1 MLLPATHSL
10 SHKRSR
16 SNTLGDEGLR
26 PHCDLSTAHPTLDIS
41 NDVYRSLDIRVKK
54 NKPEGVLDNAIAN
67 DNIPHGDLATN
78 HSTEGRSATNESL
91 TDEGIDDDFT
101 DEGLTDEGIGDD
113 ESTCSTKPIQPGD
126 IKSESLWGRKYPI
139 NEWQPHDQKR
149 TEAWELS
156 HELYSNLFGTCETL
170 IPSTYRVSLRPIT
183 VASVLANKGHKCA
196 LDVGPAGGN
205 WAMDF
210 ADEHPGL
217 YVISVDLSTSTPE
230 WVPPN
235 LTFQTVERLD
245 LQDFSTSSMDF
256 IHFRELKGRISH
268 WREFLEQVFN
278 VLKPGGVAEFHE
290 EAIKLKGEEELPKD
304 GFMVQWGDLFREA
317 GARRGADFEMIDSR
331 QQLSLLRDAGFSDIK
346 RNRYKVPIGPWHTSL
361 QQQELGRLAW
371 KAFTYDIE
379 GSILRPAIENLG
391 WSEEECQLFAA
402 NLRNELQMT
411 TVKPYMTHFVVV
423 CKKP

>member
-10 SHKRSR
+10 SRKRSR

-41 NDVYRSLDIRVKK
+41 NDVFRSLDIRFKK
-54 NKPEGVLDNAIAN
+54 SKPEGVLENAIAN
-67 DNIPHGDLATN
+67 GNIPHGDIATN
-78 HSTEGRSATNESL
+78 HSTEGSRARNEGL

-101 DEGLTDEGIGDD
+101 DEGLTDEGIADD
-113 ESTCSTKPIQPGD
+113 ESTCSTKPIEPGD
-126 IKSESLWGRKYPI
+126 IKTESLWGREYPI
-139 NEWQPHDQKR
+139 NE
-149 TEAWELS
+149 
-156 HELYSNLFGTCETL
+156 C
-170 IPSTYRVSLRPIT
+170 LRPI
-183 VASVLANKGHKCA
+183 ALANVLAANGHKCA
-196 LDVGPAGGN
+196 LDVGSAGGN
-205 WAMDF
+205 WAKDF

-217 YVISVDLSTSTPE
+217 DVISVDLSTSTPE

-346 RNRYKVPIGPWHTSL
+346 RNRYKVPIGP
-361 QQQELGRLAW
+361 
-371 KAFTYDIE
+371 
-379 GSILRPAIENLG
+379 
-391 WSEEECQLFAA
+391 
-402 NLRNELQMT
+402 
-411 TVKPYMTHFVVV
+411 
-423 CKKP
+423 

>member
-78 HSTEGRSATNESL
+78 HSTEGRSAINESL

-139 NEWQPHDQKR
+139 NEW
-149 TEAWELS
+149 
-156 HELYSNLFGTCETL
+156 
-170 IPSTYRVSLRPIT
+170 
-183 VASVLANKGHKCA
+183 
-196 LDVGPAGGN
+196 
-205 WAMDF
+205 DF

-411 TVKPYMTHFVVV
+411 TVKPYMAHFVVV

>member
-1 MLLPATHSL
+1 
-10 SHKRSR
+10 
-16 SNTLGDEGLR
+16 
-26 PHCDLSTAHPTLDIS
+26 
-41 NDVYRSLDIRVKK
+41 
-54 NKPEGVLDNAIAN
+54 
-67 DNIPHGDLATN
+67 
-78 HSTEGRSATNESL
+78 
-91 TDEGIDDDFT
+91 
-101 DEGLTDEGIGDD
+101 
-113 ESTCSTKPIQPGD
+113 
-126 IKSESLWGRKYPI
+126 
-139 NEWQPHDQKR
+139 
-149 TEAWELS
+149 
-156 HELYSNLFGTCETL
+156 
-170 IPSTYRVSLRPIT
+170 
-183 VASVLANKGHKCA
+183 
-196 LDVGPAGGN
+196 
-205 WAMDF
+205 
-210 ADEHPGL
+210 
-217 YVISVDLSTSTPE
+217 
-230 WVPPN
+230 
-235 LTFQTVERLD
+235 
-245 LQDFSTSSMDF
+245 MDF

-423 CKKP
+423 CNKP

>member
-10 SHKRSR
+10 SRKRSR

-41 NDVYRSLDIRVKK
+41 ND
-54 NKPEGVLDNAIAN
+54 
-67 DNIPHGDLATN
+67 
-78 HSTEGRSATNESL
+78 
-91 TDEGIDDDFT
+91 GIDDDFT
-101 DEGLTDEGIGDD
+101 DEGLTDEGIADD
-113 ESTCSTKPIQPGD
+113 ESTCSTKPIEPGD
-126 IKSESLWGRKYPI
+126 IKTESLWGREYPI

-149 TEAWELS
+149 TEAWELRLANTMKKCLMLTGYGS
-156 HELYSNLFGTCETL
+156 HELFSNLFGTCETM
-170 IPSTYRVSLRPIT
+170 IPSTYRVSLRPI
-183 VASVLANKGHKCA
+183 ALANVLAANGHKCA
-196 LDVGPAGGN
+196 LDVGSAGGN
-205 WAMDF
+205 WAKDF

-217 YVISVDLSTSTPE
+217 DVISVDLSTSTPE
-230 WVPPN
+230 W
-235 LTFQTVERLD
+235 TVERLD
-245 LQDFSTSSMDF
+245 LQDFSTSSMDY

>member
-10 SHKRSR
+10 SRKRSR

-41 NDVYRSLDIRVKK
+41 NDVFRSLDIRFKK
-54 NKPEGVLDNAIAN
+54 SKPEGVLENAIAN
-67 DNIPHGDLATN
+67 GNIPHGDIATN
-78 HSTEGRSATNESL
+78 HSTEGSRARNE
-91 TDEGIDDDFT
+91 DEGIA
-101 DEGLTDEGIGDD
+101 DD
-113 ESTCSTKPIQPGD
+113 ESTCSTKPIEPGD
-126 IKSESLWGRKYPI
+126 IKTESLWGREYPI
-139 NEWQPHDQKR
+139 NE
-149 TEAWELS
+149 
-156 HELYSNLFGTCETL
+156 C
-170 IPSTYRVSLRPIT
+170 LRPI
-183 VASVLANKGHKCA
+183 ALANVLAANGHKCA
-196 LDVGPAGGN
+196 LDVGSAGGN
-205 WAMDF
+205 WAKYALF
-210 ADEHPGL
+210 
-217 YVISVDLSTSTPE
+217 
-230 WVPPN
+230 N
-235 LTFQTVERLD
+235 LFECQTVERLD
-245 LQDFSTSSMDF
+245 LQDFSTSSMDY

>member
-139 NEWQPHDQKR
+139 NEW
-149 TEAWELS
+149 
-156 HELYSNLFGTCETL
+156 
-170 IPSTYRVSLRPIT
+170 
-183 VASVLANKGHKCA
+183 
-196 LDVGPAGGN
+196 
-205 WAMDF
+205 
-210 ADEHPGL
+210 
-217 YVISVDLSTSTPE
+217 
-230 WVPPN
+230 
-235 LTFQTVERLD
+235 
-245 LQDFSTSSMDF
+245 
-256 IHFRELKGRISH
+256 
-268 WREFLEQVFN
+268 
-278 VLKPGGVAEFHE
+278 
-290 EAIKLKGEEELPKD
+290 
-304 GFMVQWGDLFREA
+304 
-317 GARRGADFEMIDSR
+317 
-331 QQLSLLRDAGFSDIK
+331 
-346 RNRYKVPIGPWHTSL
+346 
-361 QQQELGRLAW
+361 
-371 KAFTYDIE
+371 
-379 GSILRPAIENLG
+379 
-391 WSEEECQLFAA
+391 
-402 NLRNELQMT
+402 
-411 TVKPYMTHFVVV
+411 
-423 CKKP
+423 